1 MTPSIPWLFTVYQ
14 EQIGLIASDGDE
26 AFIAVVQR
34 PKLTTTLIPNG
45 PAGTPESEVQLTDDL
60 PSISAK
66 LFIQI

>member
-1 MTPSIPWLFTVYQ
+1 MTVHCLPGTNR
-14 EQIGLIASDGDE
+14 LIASDGDE

-34 PKLTTTLIPNG
+34 PKLTTASQIPNG